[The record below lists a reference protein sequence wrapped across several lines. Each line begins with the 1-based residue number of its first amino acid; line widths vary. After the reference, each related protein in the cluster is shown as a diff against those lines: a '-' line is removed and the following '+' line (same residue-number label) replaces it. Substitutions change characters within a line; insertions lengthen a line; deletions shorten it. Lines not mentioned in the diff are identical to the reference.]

1 MQTIN
6 PVACNPVN
14 KIDFNLELF
23 NPKIFSK
30 GKSVEVLKK
39 VISAPVEYSKLYV
52 RYMKKNGRVDNKYW
66 SFERS

>member
-30 GKSVEVLKK
+30 GKSVGVLKK
-39 VISAPVEYSKLYV
+39 VISAPV
-52 RYMKKNGRVDNKYW
+52 
-66 SFERS
+66 

>member
-23 NPKIFSK
+23 NPKSFAK
-30 GKSVEVLKK
+30 GKSEGILKK
-39 VISAPVEYSKLYV
+39 DISEPVE
-52 RYMKKNGRVDNKYW
+52 
-66 SFERS
+66 

>member
-23 NPKIFSK
+23 KLKSFSI
-30 GKSVEVLKK
+30 GKSVGILKK
-39 VISAPVEYSKLYV
+39 VISAPVEYRKLHV
-52 RYMKKNGRVDNKYW
+52 RYMKKNGRVDIK
-66 SFERS
+66 